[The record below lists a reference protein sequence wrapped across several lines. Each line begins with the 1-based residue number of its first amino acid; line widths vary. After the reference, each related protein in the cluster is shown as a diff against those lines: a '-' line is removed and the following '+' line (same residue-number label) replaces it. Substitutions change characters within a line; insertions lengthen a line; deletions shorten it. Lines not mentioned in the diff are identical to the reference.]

1 VASYNENGKALSLM
15 CSLVTIVGLMD
26 EQTTWNSFK
35 WWYESSPANPWN
47 LGRRWINPDLSS
59 HSPSGYWMHMFYVI
73 VASGTYNS
81 LIVLSYILSS
91 WTSGSSDGSEDIL
104 ITGSDSSST
113 LSVVG
118 SNDNGAPLVEHP
130 SSSLMCDLRKL
141 F

>member
-1 VASYNENGKALSLM
+1 
-15 CSLVTIVGLMD
+15 
-26 EQTTWNSFK
+26 
-35 WWYESSPANPWN
+35 
-47 LGRRWINPDLSS
+47 
-59 HSPSGYWMHMFYVI
+59 MHMFYVI